1 MRVNQSYQ
9 KGDYDIMNFALTAEL
24 QSRFAPLPKNMH
36 IIFCIIA
43 TVVFLALYIRKRKI
57 SDLLWLFVCDLP
69 LILQFYG
76 DSTTAAVVGVCE
88 VILLVAIFVFWL
100 QDRKAA
106 KKQAH
111 DDSESDEGDGED
123 IDDLKDVEQ
132 AVKIERSKLA
142 GNDADDNVINQA
154 FDGYNP

>member
-9 KGDYDIMNFALTAEL
+9 KGDYDIMNFALTAAL

-43 TVVFLALYIRKRKI
+43 TVVFLVLYVRKRKI
-57 SDLLWLFVCDLP
+57 VDFLWLFVCDLP

-100 QDRKAA
+100 QDRKAS
-106 KKQAH
+106 KNQAQ
-111 DDSESDEGDGED
+111 DDSETDGGDGEV
-123 IDDLKDVEQ
+123 DDLKDVEQ
-132 AVKIERSKLA
+132 AVKVERSKLA
-142 GNDADDNVINQA
+142 GNDADDNVITQA
-154 FDGYNP
+154 FDGFNP

>member
-1 MRVNQSYQ
+1 
-9 KGDYDIMNFALTAEL
+9 MNLVLTAEL

-43 TVVFLALYIRKRKI
+43 TVVFLALYLRKRKI
-57 SDLLWLFVCDLP
+57 VDFLWLFVCDLP

-76 DSTTAAVVGVCE
+76 DPTTAAVVGVCE
-88 VILLVAIFVFWL
+88 VILLIAIFVFWI
-100 QDRKAA
+100 QDRKNS
-106 KKQAH
+106 KNQL
-111 DDSESDEGDGED
+111 DDESGTDGGDV
-123 IDDLKDVEQ
+123 DDLKDVEQ
-132 AVKIERSKLA
+132 AVKVERSKLA

>member
-1 MRVNQSYQ
+1 
-9 KGDYDIMNFALTAEL
+9 MNVVLTAAL

-43 TVVFLALYIRKRKI
+43 TVVFLALYLRKRKI
-57 SDLLWLFVCDLP
+57 GDLLWLFVCDLP

-76 DSTTAAVVGVCE
+76 DSRTATVVGVCE
-88 VILLVAIFVFWL
+88 VILLVAIFVFYL

-106 KKQAH
+106 KNQAS
-111 DDSESDEGDGED
+111 DDPESGGDSGNA
-123 IDDLKDVEQ
+123 DDLKDIEQ
-132 AVKIERSKLA
+132 AVKVERSKLA
-142 GNDADDNVINQA
+142 GNDADDNVISQA